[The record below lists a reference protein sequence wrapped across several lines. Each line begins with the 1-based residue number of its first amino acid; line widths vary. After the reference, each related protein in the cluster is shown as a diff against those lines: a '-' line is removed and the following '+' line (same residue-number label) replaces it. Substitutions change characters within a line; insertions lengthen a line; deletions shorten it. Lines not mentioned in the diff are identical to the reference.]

1 MELVYVLPGAAT
13 LFEWL
18 LAAVLYAAS
27 WRWPRRSWLSR
38 AGDSLAVA
46 GMVTALADIA
56 WRAGITAPALVFARS
71 SLVTGLAVA
80 TLAVY
85 AGLAAHRTERLSAFL
100 LLALAIPAQAYAIGR
115 LWWGAE
121 VVPQDAFGPL
131 WLIPGVLTGMVG
143 AGALGVGAAT
153 MGLAAASE
161 KAPDRLPALQAAELP
176 VLGEVAVRLALINVS
191 VSLTLVLARSWWG
204 LGQVASGGWVWSVVA
219 WLLLAAG
226 VYGSTQAGS
235 TQDSSMQK
243 GGSRLLWLAL
253 WGLACA
259 AAVGGLLT
267 MIN

>member
-1 MELVYVLPGAAT
+1 MELLYTLPGAAA

-27 WRWPRRSWLSR
+27 WRWPRRSLLGR
-38 AGDSLAVA
+38 VGDSLAVA

-56 WRAGITAPALVFARS
+56 WRAWIAAPALAFARS

-100 LLALAIPAQAYAIGR
+100 LLALVIPAQAYAIGR

-121 VVPQDAFGPL
+121 AIPQDVFGPL
-131 WLIPGVLTGMVG
+131 WLIPGVLAGLVG

-161 KAPDRLPALQAAELP
+161 KAPDRLSALQAAELP
-176 VLGEVAVRLALINVS
+176 ALGEEAVQLALVNLS
-191 VSLTLVLARSWWG
+191 VSLALVLVRSWWG
-204 LGQVASGGWVWSVVA
+204 LGQVVSGGLVWSAVA

-226 VYGSTQAGS
+226 AYGLTQQGI
-235 TQDSSMQK
+235 
-243 GGSRLLWLAL
+243 SRRLCLAL
-253 WGLACA
+253 LVPAFA
-259 AAVGGLLT
+259 AASGGLLT
-267 MIN
+267 MVN